1 MKFEKAKDEFIQA
14 WGVLGTSW
22 GINRTMAQIFA
33 LLMITPGKLSV
44 EEIMEELQISRGNA
58 SMNLRALMDWNLIE
72 KIAVKGER
80 KEYFHCISDVWELSR
95 KVAEER
101 KNREVV
107 PILRVLDKVSRIE
120 DNNTE
125 QTQEF
130 IRVTT
135 ELKDVVEKTD
145 QALSHFIN
153 SDKSWVTRTILSLMK
168 TKK

>member
-1 MKFEKAKDEFIQA
+1 MTYDQAKDEFIQA

-33 LLMITPGKLSV
+33 LLMVTPGKLSV

-80 KEYFHCISDVWELSR
+80 REYFHCMGDVWELSR

-101 KNREVV
+101 KNREIIPV
-107 PILRVLDKVSRIE
+107 LRVLDKVSNIE
-120 DNNTE
+120 SDDSEETK
-125 QTQEF
+125 EF
-130 IRVTT
+130 LKVTSD
-135 ELKDVVEKTD
+135 LKEVVEKTD
-145 QALSHFIN
+145 QALSYFIN
-153 SDKSWVTRTILSLMK
+153 SDKSWVSRTILSLMK
-168 TKK
+168 SKK